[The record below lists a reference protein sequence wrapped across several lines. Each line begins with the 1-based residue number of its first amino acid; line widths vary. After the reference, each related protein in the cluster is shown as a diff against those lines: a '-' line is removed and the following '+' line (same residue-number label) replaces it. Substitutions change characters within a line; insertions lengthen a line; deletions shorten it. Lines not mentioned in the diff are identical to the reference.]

1 VPPATGLTAPTE
13 RSRADV
19 AASLKNIGVI
29 TLFTE
34 DLDASKAFYQVVF
47 DVPVIFEDDNSAVVR
62 FDNLIVNLLKTTAAH
77 DLVAPAE
84 PADARAGVR
93 FQFTVGVDDV
103 DATCAELARQGVAL
117 LNGPMDR
124 PWGVRTASFT
134 DPGGHIWEIA
144 QDLEES

>member
-1 VPPATGLTAPTE
+1 VPPATGLTAPTGG
-13 RSRADV
+13 SRADV

-34 DLDASKAFYQVVF
+34 NLDASKAFYQAVF

-84 PADARAGVR
+84 PADPQAGVR

-103 DATCAELARQGVAL
+103 DATCAELAGQGVAL

>member
-1 VPPATGLTAPTE
+1 
-13 RSRADV
+13 V

-34 DLDASKAFYQVVF
+34 DLDAAKAFYQAVF

-84 PADARAGVR
+84 PSGPQAGPR
-93 FQFTVGVDDV
+93 FQFTVSVDDV
-103 DATCAELARQGVAL
+103 DATCTELAGQGVAL